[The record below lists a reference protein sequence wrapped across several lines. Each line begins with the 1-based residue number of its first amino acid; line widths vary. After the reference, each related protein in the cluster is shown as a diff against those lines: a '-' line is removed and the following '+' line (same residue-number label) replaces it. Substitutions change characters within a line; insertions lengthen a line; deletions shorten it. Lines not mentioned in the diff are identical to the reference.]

1 MTSTTVSISWGM
13 IVLGLLACA
22 AAGFA
27 MFVALATLLGKMFS
41 RPVVACDRS
50 HLRVAIGVLAVTG
63 IVAIAATK
71 GLRARSVTIESSSD
85 EIVSTHEALSEL
97 SKARQEAQH
106 AVLETKIAVA
116 DFRAAMTESGEMIV
130 VSAPQAAGE
139 TVQEPQPATPAQPP
153 AQPEA
158 PKADPPVT
166 PTAPAEPT
174 TATTANSE
182 PAPQS
187 EVQPNAAKDTTAAK
201 PEDRK
206 DNVADL
212 IRSLLSH
219 GTTAVRSDASTA
231 NKAEGAPNQ
240 DGMMLLE
247 MSPEDASAMFAGPE
261 MLSRLNAQLPEGV
274 KVAYALVPLTAPV
287 DSAVA
292 PVKPLL
298 AAGSLQTLAD
308 QMVTLLEPFRSQPTA
323 EATPKSADAAT
334 STSASS
340 SEVTVTEPAWLK
352 KPDGGRITVQ
362 SRPIFDGDNRDQALA
377 DAISEAYQSHATEHF
392 QTLDPALVSMVKR
405 VDLRLDESAV
415 KLCLVEKPFPRKE
428 QAKFGQEGEKPFEI
442 IYALV
447 QFPEAVDKAAESQI
461 RHAMQKDR
469 LLALGLAVGFGWGSI
484 LSIGGSIRTWT
495 RRTGLKRFVV
505 SLPLAGLAIVMLMG
519 TVTVIIAANTGDGP
533 QMSSSLKE
541 PLVISVASPDKA

>member
-27 MFVALATLLGKMFS
+27 MFVALAALLGRIFS
-41 RPVVACDRS
+41 RPVVACERS
-50 HLRVAIGVLAVTG
+50 HVRWAVGVFAVTA

-71 GLRARSVTIESSSD
+71 GLRARSLTIESSSD

-97 SKARQEAQH
+97 SKARQEAQN
-106 AVLETKIAVA
+106 AVRETKIAVS
-116 DFRAAMTESGEMIV
+116 DLHAALTESGEMIV
-130 VSAPQAAGE
+130 VSAPQAAVE
-139 TVQEPQPATPAQPP
+139 TVQEPQPATPAQAP

-158 PKADPPVT
+158 PKADPPV
-166 PTAPAEPT
+166 APATQTEST
-174 TATTANSE
+174 TAAE
-182 PAPQS
+182 PAPQP
-187 EVQPNAAKDTTAAK
+187 EVHPNPAEDSTEAK

-219 GTTAVRSDASTA
+219 GTTAVRPDASTA
-231 NKAEGAPNQ
+231 SKAEGAPNQ

-323 EATPKSADAAT
+323 DAAPKSADT
-334 STSASS
+334 EPSASS
-340 SEVTVTEPAWLK
+340 SSSDVTVTEPAWLK

-405 VDLRLDESAV
+405 VDLRLDDSAV

-447 QFPEAVDKAAESQI
+447 QFPEAVDKAAESKI

-469 LLALGLAVGFGWGSI
+469 LLALGLAVGFGWASI
-484 LSIGGSIRTWT
+484 LSIGGSIRMWT

-505 SLPLAGLAIVMLMG
+505 SLPFAGLAAVMMLG
-519 TVTVIIAANTGDGP
+519 TVSVIVAASTGDGP
-533 QMSSSLKE
+533 QVSSSLEE